1 MKIGKLPNEILKNE
15 ILSKINI
22 DNRDVLVGPGIGED
36 CSIIDFGEEKCV
48 ITTDPITGATS
59 EIGALSVHIS
69 CNDIASAGVRPIGVM
84 VTILAPVD
92 STVEDIKKVMDDIVR
107 SCSELSVQVLG
118 GHTEVTDA
126 VNKMIVS
133 ITAIG
138 KGKEV
143 VTTSG
148 AKIGDDIVV
157 TGYAGLEGTV
167 IIASDREAVL
177 SKHFTLDE
185 ITNMKDMME
194 SISVVETGILAAK
207 FKVNS
212 MHDATEGGILGAI
225 YEVGEAS
232 GLTVKIYEDII
243 PIKEETKK
251 VSKIFNL
258 DPYRLISSG
267 SMIITTDRGEELCT
281 YLKSHGIN
289 SAVVGKITNEEN
301 ILVKNGVSTVLYGP
315 EVDEIY
321 KI

>member
-1 MKIGKLPNEILKNE
+1 
-15 ILSKINI
+15 
-22 DNRDVLVGPGIGED
+22 
-36 CSIIDFGEEKCV
+36 
-48 ITTDPITGATS
+48 
-59 EIGALSVHIS
+59 
-69 CNDIASAGVRPIGVM
+69 
-84 VTILAPVD
+84 
-92 STVEDIKKVMDDIVR
+92 
-107 SCSELSVQVLG
+107 
-118 GHTEVTDA
+118 
-126 VNKMIVS
+126 
-133 ITAIG
+133 
-138 KGKEV
+138 
-143 VTTSG
+143 
-148 AKIGDDIVV
+148 
-157 TGYAGLEGTV
+157 
-167 IIASDREAVL
+167 
-177 SKHFTLDE
+177 
-185 ITNMKDMME
+185 
-194 SISVVETGILAAK
+194 
-207 FKVNS
+207 
-212 MHDATEGGILGAI
+212 EGGILGAI